1 MGGRMRKLILAA
13 AFLMLAVPPALAGEQ
28 KCQLVRL
35 ASLDMI
41 PGAPHILVTA
51 SLNGQP
57 LTMMVDTGGYATAL
71 TESKAKQ
78 LGLSIEI
85 YPESGMVVYGG
96 IKLKRFTTFSGF
108 TLGRMKARS
117 LTYPLLPDGFL
128 PPDVD
133 GILSPDFLAN
143 FDLDFDF
150 ASGKLNLFSRDHCEG
165 QVVYWTKE
173 PVAKIPITRKDATH
187 IAIPVTLD
195 GQEIKA
201 MIDTGGGGSA
211 VMSLEAAEYDFDL
224 KDDDPKFEHVP
235 GPNGIK
241 DARKYPFKML
251 TFGDV
256 QVLNPQII
264 LVPDRDAKMG
274 SNSPRMIIGIT
285 ILRQLHMYIDYH
297 EKYLYVSAA
306 SQH

>member
-13 AFLMLAVPPALAGEQ
+13 AVLMLAVRPALAEEE

-51 SLNGQP
+51 SVNDQP
-57 LTMMVDTGGYATAL
+57 LTMMVDTGGWATAL

-78 LGLSIEI
+78 LGLSTEI
-85 YPESGMVVYGG
+85 YPDSNMMVYGG
-96 IKLKRFTTFSGF
+96 IRLHRFTTFSGF

-117 LTYPLLPDGFL
+117 FTYPLLPDGFL

-150 ASGKLNLFSRDHCEG
+150 ANGKLNLFSRDHCEG
-165 QVVYWTKE
+165 KVVYWTKE
-173 PVAKIPITRKDATH
+173 PVAKIRLSRPDAAHIT
-187 IAIPVTLD
+187 IPVTLD
-195 GQEIKA
+195 GHEIKA
-201 MIDTGGGGSA
+201 LVDTGGGGSA
-211 VMSLEAAEYDFDL
+211 VMSLDSAEDIFDL
-224 KDDDPKFEHVP
+224 KDDDPKLEHSP

-241 DARKYPFKML
+241 TARKYPFKML
-251 TFGDV
+251 AFGDV

-264 LVPDRDAKMG
+264 LVPDRDAHMG
-274 SNSPRMIIGIT
+274 PNRPQMIIGIS

-306 SQH
+306 TQH

>member
-1 MGGRMRKLILAA
+1 MRKLFLAVA
-13 AFLMLAVPPALAGEQ
+13 VLMLAVRPALADG
-28 KCQLVRL
+28 KNCQLIRL

-41 PGAPHILVTA
+41 PGSPHILVTA
-51 SLNGQP
+51 SVNDQP
-57 LTMMVDTGGYATAL
+57 LTMMVDTGGWATAL

-78 LGLSIEI
+78 LGLSVEI
-85 YPESGMVVYGG
+85 YPESRMMVYGG
-96 IKLKRFTTFSGF
+96 IKLNRFTTFAGF

-117 LTYPLLPDGFL
+117 LTYPLLPGGFL

-150 ASGKLNLFSRDHCEG
+150 ANGKLNLFSHDHCEG
-165 QVVYWTKE
+165 NVVYWTKE
-173 PVAKIPITRKDATH
+173 PVAKIDMRRPDATH
-187 IAIPVTLD
+187 ITIPVTLD
-195 GQEIKA
+195 GHEIKA

-211 VMSLEAAEYDFDL
+211 VMSLDAAQDLFDL
-224 KDDDPKFEHVP
+224 KDDDPKLEHVP

-241 DARKYPFKML
+241 TARKYPFKML
-251 TFGDV
+251 SFGGV

-264 LVPDRDAKMG
+264 LVPDRDAQMG
-274 SNSPRMIIGIT
+274 HNRPQMIIGIT

-297 EKYLYVSAA
+297 ERYLYVSAA

>member
-1 MGGRMRKLILAA
+1 MRKVILAA
-13 AFLMLAVPPALAGEQ
+13 AFLALAMSPALAEEQ

-51 SLNGQP
+51 SVNDQP
-57 LTMMVDTGGYATAL
+57 LTMMVDTGGYTTAL

-78 LGLSIEI
+78 LGLSTEI
-85 YPESGMVVYGG
+85 YPASRMMVYGG
-96 IKLKRFTTFSGF
+96 IKLSRFTTFAGF

-128 PPDVD
+128 PPNVD

-150 ASGKLNLFSRDHCEG
+150 AGGQLNLFSRDHCEG
-165 QVVYWTKE
+165 KVVYWTKE
-173 PVAKIPITRKDATH
+173 PVAKLELRRPDATH
-187 IAIPVTLD
+187 ITIPVTLD
-195 GQEIKA
+195 GHEFKA
-201 MIDTGGGGSA
+201 MIDTGWGSSGM
-211 VMSLEAAEYDFDL
+211 VSLDKAEDRFDL
-224 KDDDPKFEHVP
+224 KDDDPKFQSVP

-241 DARKYPFKML
+241 NARKYPFKML
-251 TFGDV
+251 AFGDV
-256 QVLNPQII
+256 QVANPQFV
-264 LVPDRDAKMG
+264 LVRDHDAQLG
-274 SNSPRMIIGIT
+274 PSPPEMIIGIA
-285 ILRQLHMYIDYH
+285 ILRQLHLYIDYH

>member
-1 MGGRMRKLILAA
+1 MRKVVLAIA
-13 AFLMLAVPPALAGEQ
+13 VFMLALRPALAEEQ

-41 PGAPHILVTA
+41 PGASHILVAA
-51 SLNGQP
+51 SLNDQP

-71 TESKAKQ
+71 SESKAKQ
-78 LGLSIEI
+78 LGLPLEI

-96 IKLKRFTTFSGF
+96 IPLKRFTTFSGF
-108 TLGRMKARS
+108 TLGKLKARTLS
-117 LTYPLLPDGFL
+117 YPLLPDGFL

-150 ASGKLNLFSRDHCEG
+150 AGGKLNLFSRNHCEG
-165 QVVYWTKE
+165 KVVYWTKD
-173 PVAKIPITRKDATH
+173 PVSKIRITIKDTTH

-195 GQEIKA
+195 GHEIKA
-201 MIDTGGGGSA
+201 LVDTGGGPSA
-211 VMSLEAAEYDFDL
+211 LMSLDTAEDMFDL
-224 KDDDPKFEHVP
+224 KDDDPKLEHVP

-241 DARKYPFKML
+241 TARKYPFKTL
-251 TFGDV
+251 AFGDV
-256 QVLNPQII
+256 QVNNPQVV

-274 SNSPRMIIGIT
+274 PDRPKMIIGIG
-285 ILRQLHMYIDYH
+285 ILRQLHMYIAYD

>member
-1 MGGRMRKLILAA
+1 MRKLILAA
-13 AFLMLAVPPALAGEQ
+13 AVLMLAGGPALAEEK
-28 KCQLVRL
+28 KCQLIQL

-51 SLNGQP
+51 SVNGQP
-57 LTMMVDTGGYATAL
+57 LTMMVDTGGWATAL

-78 LGLSIEI
+78 LGLSVETHPGSRMAIF
-85 YPESGMVVYGG
+85 GG
-96 IKLKRFTTFSGF
+96 IQLKHFTTFAGF
-108 TLGRMKARS
+108 TLGRMRAPT

-150 ASGKLNLFSRDHCEG
+150 ANGKLNLFSRDHCEG
-165 QVVYWTKE
+165 KVVYWTKE
-173 PVAKIPITRKDATH
+173 PVAKIALSRPDAAHIT
-187 IAIPVTLD
+187 IPVTLD
-195 GQEIKA
+195 GHEIKA
-201 MIDTGGGGSA
+201 LVDTGGGGSA
-211 VMSLEAAEYDFDL
+211 VMSLDVAEDLFDL
-224 KDDDPKFEHVP
+224 KDDDPKLETVP

-241 DARKYPFKML
+241 TARKYPFKL
-251 TFGDV
+251 LAFGDV

-264 LVPDRDAKMG
+264 LVSDRDAQMG
-274 SNSPRMIIGIT
+274 PRRPPMIIGIG

-306 SQH
+306 SQR